1 MEPGMDIKKNR
12 FDSDMDAGHEH
23 RFYREEYPFFW
34 IVNVHARYSQLLEI
48 ELKKVGLDVSRF
60 RVLTLAWK
68 YRTATVSQLAE
79 YAVIKMPTVTKIL
92 ARLRQDGLVITRA
105 SEADGRVTEVLPT
118 AEGIA
123 RAEQANE
130 LASAIFHRSFKG
142 IRPAQVN
149 KMNQT
154 LALIL
159 SNLSD

>member
-1 MEPGMDIKKNR
+1 MEPEMDRKKT
-12 FDSDMDAGHEH
+12 FVDTEMDEIHEH
-23 RFYREEYPFFW
+23 RFHREEYPFFW

-79 YAVIKMPTVTKIL
+79 YAVIKMSTVTRIL
-92 ARLRQDGLVITRA
+92 ARLRQDGLVMTRA

-118 AEGIA
+118 PEGIA
-123 RAEQANE
+123 RAEQANQ
-130 LASAIFHRSFKG
+130 LASAIFNRSFKG
-142 IRPAQVN
+142 IRPAQVK

-154 LALIL
+154 LAQIL
-159 SNLSD
+159 TNLSE